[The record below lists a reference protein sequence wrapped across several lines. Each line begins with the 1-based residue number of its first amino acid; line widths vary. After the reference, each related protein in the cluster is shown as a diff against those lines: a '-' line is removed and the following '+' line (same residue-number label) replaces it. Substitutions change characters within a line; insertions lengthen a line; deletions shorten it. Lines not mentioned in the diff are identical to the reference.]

1 MEGRKTRTGR
11 DEWRKRIERWRE
23 NDLSAEAFAA
33 ELGTKPATLKFW
45 KYRLEQETRDKVA
58 PTTKARRKSSLE
70 ASSLVEVRTST
81 SVASSSSFVLE
92 LSKSRCLQ
100 IPATFDEKALE
111 RLLAVLERR

>member
-1 MEGRKTRTGR
+1 MEERKTRTGR

-23 NDLSAEAFAA
+23 NGLSAEAFAT

-45 KYRLEQETRDKVA
+45 KYRLEQEARGKVGA
-58 PTTKARRKSSLE
+58 ATKARRKAPLE
-70 ASSLVEVRTST
+70 ASSLVEVRTSASIT
-81 SVASSSSFVLE
+81 SSSSFVLE
-92 LSKSRCLQ
+92 LGKSRCLQ